1 MRNSYDDKTQLFIFC
16 LYVKSIP
23 KEYNKVSRYYV
34 YYFIPQ
40 IISYTFYISTSNNFL
55 HFLIFLLISF
65 KVNKKDDTEVDH
77 FYWLWSIRR
86 WNPQII
92 VTNRSVTKSQFI
104 AQICS
109 RMQRGCT
116 DVINN
121 ICANCKDTW
130 GTLLHRTPVRCHTH
144 SQTILLANHAS
155 KLCSVTIMRIYACTT
170 IFRLPMFVQL

>member
-1 MRNSYDDKTQLFIFC
+1 MIL
-16 LYVKSIP
+16 
-23 KEYNKVSRYYV
+23 RY
-34 YYFIPQ
+34 
-40 IISYTFYISTSNNFL
+40 
-55 HFLIFLLISF
+55 
-65 KVNKKDDTEVDH
+65 H

-170 IFRLPMFVQL
+170 IFRLPMFFCSYRKFKYTKIYKIPILFENRKNIHSTNYI